1 MGGNRQDFWNLMKAE
16 KLGLITFAES
26 EVEQIEEVGEKEA
39 KEVWPL
45 LLSAYQSSSKIET
58 HKIRWVQGWEC

>member
-1 MGGNRQDFWNLMKAE
+1 MKAE

-26 EVEQIEEVGEKEA
+26 EVEQIEEVSEKEA

-45 LLSAYQSSSKIET
+45 LLGAYRSSSKIET
-58 HKIRWVQGWEC
+58 YKIRWVQRWEC